1 MSLLPDD
8 NDEPISL
15 LPPEEQ
21 NAPDPDLFV
30 DRDDNEAYD
39 ELKKRAIPKYKNLMP
54 KKVIARPT
62 GAIALVFDIFFGL
75 IVYFDIKPYIDTIT
89 SFDLSQ
95 FLTYILG
102 AYNQLVSQLKS
113 PIRNLIVFVILGL
126 IALLVTYIW
135 SYTDRKVCSCP
146 VCKKKNYGN
155 FNTCAKCNY
164 IFYPREIIDREILS
178 IKLNNLDFKPYQ
190 IGEDL
195 KERHLADLS
204 PKHIKRVL
212 VKNHFF

>member
-8 NDEPISL
+8 DDEPMSL
-15 LPPEEQ
+15 LPPEER

-30 DRDDNEAYD
+30 GRNDDEAYD

-62 GAIALVFDIFFGL
+62 GVAALVFDIFFGVL
-75 IVYFDIKPYIDTIT
+75 VYFNIKTYLDSIT
-89 SFDLSQ
+89 SFNWSQ
-95 FLTYILG
+95 ILNYILG
-102 AYNQLVSQLKS
+102 TFNQLVTTLKNS
-113 PIRNLIVFVILGL
+113 SRNMIGFAALGL
-126 IALLVTYIW
+126 LALLVTYVW
-135 SYTDRKVCSCP
+135 AYSDQKVSSCP

-164 IFYPREIIDREILS
+164 IFYPREIIDHEILS
-178 IKLNNLDFKPYQ
+178 IKFNNLDFLPAQ
-190 IGEDL
+190 ISADL

-204 PKHIKRVL
+204 PKHIKHVL

>member
-21 NAPDPDLFV
+21 NAPDPDLFIG
-30 DRDDNEAYD
+30 RDDNEAYD
-39 ELKKRAIPKYKNLMP
+39 ELKKRAVPKYKNLMP

-62 GAIALVFDIFFGL
+62 GAAAFVIDFLFGVL
-75 IVYFDIKPYIDTIT
+75 VYFTIKPYLDTIT
-89 SFDLSQ
+89 SFDWSQ

-102 AYNQLVSQLKS
+102 SFNYLVSTLKG
-113 PIRNLIVFVILGL
+113 RNMIMFAALGL
-126 IALLVTYIW
+126 LALLMTYMW
-135 SYTDRKVCSCP
+135 SYADGKVSSCP

-155 FNTCAKCNY
+155 FNTCSKCDY
-164 IFYPREIIDREILS
+164 IFYPREIIDHEILS
-178 IKLNNLDFKPYQ
+178 IKLNNLDFKPEQ
-190 IGEDL
+190 IGADL
-195 KERHLADLS
+195 KERHLADLK
-204 PKHIKRVL
+204 PNHIKRVL